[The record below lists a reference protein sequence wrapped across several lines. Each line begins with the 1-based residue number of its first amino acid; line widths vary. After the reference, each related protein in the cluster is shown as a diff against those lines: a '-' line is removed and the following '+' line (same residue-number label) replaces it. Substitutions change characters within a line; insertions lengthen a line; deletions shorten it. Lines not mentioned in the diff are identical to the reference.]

1 MTRDE
6 RKAFH
11 CQLATRATAG
21 DREAL
26 GVLIEDLRP
35 LIRSRARMFLRNMRG
50 GAVGIDDLEQTAAI
64 YLLNALPK
72 WRLSGGASVAHFAMR
87 CAAYAMLNVKSR
99 QKKHLDNIRADQDS
113 KDEYERATARESLYS
128 DRTLGELLSAIEQ
141 LPRLER
147 LALCHGGIDPAP
159 IVVRAGC
166 RRRLRATLSAMAGRK
181 VGEKERDQLREKARH
196 RLARAIADLV

>member
-11 CQLATRATAG
+11 CELATRATGG

-50 GAVGIDDLEQTAAI
+50 GAIGVDDLEQVAAT

-72 WRLSGGASVAHFAMR
+72 WRPSGGASVAHFAMK
-87 CAAYAMLNVKSR
+87 CTAHAMLNVKSR
-99 QKKHLDNIRADQDS
+99 QKKHLDNLSGDRESTA
-113 KDEYERATARESLYS
+113 EYDRATARESHYS
-128 DRTLGELLSAIEQ
+128 DRTLGELLAAIER

-159 IVVRAGC
+159 IIVRAGC
-166 RRRLRATLSAMAGRK
+166 RRRLRATLSSVVGRK
-181 VGEKERDQLREKARH
+181 VDAIERDQLREKARF
-196 RLARAIADLV
+196 RLAAAIADLV